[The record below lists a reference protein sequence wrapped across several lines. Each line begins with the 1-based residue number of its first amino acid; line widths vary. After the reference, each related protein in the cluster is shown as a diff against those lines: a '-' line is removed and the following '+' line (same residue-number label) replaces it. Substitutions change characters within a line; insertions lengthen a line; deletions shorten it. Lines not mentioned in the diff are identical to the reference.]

1 MSLTALENFASSLTT
16 ADTIGDLR
24 HGLIGDG
31 IDIPGL
37 NGTNKLVYADYVA
50 SGRALSQIEEFVLH
64 NVLPYY
70 SNSHTEASYCGAH
83 ISALRAEARGVIAKA
98 CGAGSEHAV
107 IFSGSGATSG
117 LNRIVHLFGVRQ
129 AAKQGRNPLVLV
141 GPYEHHSNILPW
153 RESGAEVVEIT
164 ECATGGPDMAAL
176 KSQLIAASGRMVIG
190 AFGAASNVTGIQ
202 TDTKAVTRLLKQYGA
217 LAVWDFAGAGPY
229 VPINLFADKDYAMDA
244 VVISPHKFLGG
255 PGASGV
261 LIVKTTAVI
270 TATPTLTGGGTVK
283 FVSPWGH
290 DYSDSVI
297 AREEAGTPNIVGDIR
312 AACAFIVKAAI
323 GEEVMADRQ
332 SQFFTAAKER
342 WGANPFIEIL
352 GNPTATDRL
361 PIFSMRIK
369 ATKGEGYVHQ
379 QLFTRMLSDVY
390 GIQARGGCACAG
402 PYAHRLMGIDAAQSA
417 HIRSAIAKGEEMEKP
432 GWTRLNFSVLLSDE
446 KARFIIDSVDELART
461 SERYT
466 QRYLCDQSTARFQ
479 LEAA

>member
-1 MSLTALENFASSLTT
+1 MSLTALERFANSLTT

-24 HGLIGDG
+24 LGLIGDG

-37 NGTNKLVYADYVA
+37 NGTNKMVYADYVA
-50 SGRALSQIEEFVLH
+50 SGRALSQVEDFVRH
-64 NVLPYY
+64 DVLPYY

-83 ISALRAEARGVIAKA
+83 ISALRAEARGVIARA
-98 CGAGSEHAV
+98 CGADEKYAV

-117 LNRIVHLFGVRQ
+117 LNRIVHLFGIRQ
-129 AAKQGRNPLVLV
+129 AAEQGRHPLVLV

-153 RESGAEVVEIT
+153 RESGAEVVEIA
-164 ECATGGPDMAAL
+164 ESITGGPDMAKL
-176 KSQLIAASGRMVIG
+176 ETQLQAATGRMVIG

-202 TDTKAVTRLLKQYGA
+202 TDTKAVTHMLKQHGA

-229 VPINLFADKDYAMDA
+229 VPINLSPDDGCAMDA
-244 VVISPHKFLGG
+244 VVVSPHKFLGG

-261 LIVKTTAVI
+261 LIVKTAAVV
-270 TATPTLTGGGTVK
+270 ADTPTLAGGGTVN
-283 FVSPWGH
+283 FVSPWAH
-290 DYSDSVI
+290 DYSESVI

-323 GEEVMADRQ
+323 GDDVMADRQ
-332 SQFFTAAKER
+332 NRFFRAAKES
-342 WGANPFIEIL
+342 WAANPFIEIL
-352 GNPTATDRL
+352 GNPAATNRL
-361 PIFSMRIK
+361 PIFSMRVK
-369 ATKGEGYVHQ
+369 ALQGAGYVHQ

-432 GWTRLNFSVLLSDE
+432 GWTRLNFSVLLNDE

-461 SERYT
+461 TERYT
-466 QRYLCDQSTARFQ
+466 ARYLCDETKARFR
-479 LEAA
+479 LDAA